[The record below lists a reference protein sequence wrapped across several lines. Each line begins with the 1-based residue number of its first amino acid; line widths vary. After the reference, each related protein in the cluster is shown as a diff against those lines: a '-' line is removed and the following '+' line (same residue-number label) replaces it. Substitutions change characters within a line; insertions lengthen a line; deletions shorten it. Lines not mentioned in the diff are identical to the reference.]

1 MRPSDKAVANI
12 DVLASKKVMTPD
24 SVHADLF
31 LS

>member
-12 DVLASKKVMTPD
+12 GVLASKKVTPD